1 MSTDDPVLSTRRALA
16 AKYAAKYGL
25 ATELVAA
32 VIEQE
37 SGWNNWAIRYE
48 QGFYDRYVGPLNLS
62 DTAGRSRAFSW
73 GLMQLMGE
81 VAREIGFTG
90 QFLSE
95 LCDPDTGVD
104 WGCKKLKACMD
115 KHVGNEAAALAA
127 YNGGSNLSYAPQ
139 VIARKEKYKCTG

>member
-1 MSTDDPVLSTRRALA
+1 MSDDAVLATRRALA
-16 AKYAAKYGL
+16 AKYAAKYGI
-25 ATELVAA
+25 ATELVCA

-48 QGFYDRYVGPLNLS
+48 QGFYDHYVAPMNLS

-81 VAREIGFTG
+81 VAREFGFMG

-104 WGCKKLKACMD
+104 WGCKKLKKCLDDAKPCSSGM
-115 KHVGNEAAALAA
+115 AALMP
-127 YNGGSNLSYAPQ
+127 LIPH
-139 VIARKEKYKCTG
+139 KC